1 MEIISKTNGTTERKI
16 PLIDRQYALQIL
28 LELALQ
34 RGTITA
40 VLEIVLLLLTLSEN
54 NGSSFDNLYV
64 LLISCSPTHDFHFR
78 ILFHLKVS
86 VYRSDGEECTS
97 PMLPFLKRFQN
108 ALRSTF
114 INLNDF
120 DIWCDKDSDEATAVR
135 NLFFSFLHHML
146 HVFHHQ

>member
-1 MEIISKTNGTTERKI
+1 M
-16 PLIDRQYALQIL
+16 
-28 LELALQ
+28 Q

-54 NGSSFDNLYV
+54 NSSSFENLYA
-64 LLISCSPTHDFHFR
+64 LLILIYLFIISNLEIIFHFT
-78 ILFHLKVS
+78 LN
-86 VYRSDGEECTS
+86 YRSDGEECAS

-120 DIWCDKDSDEATAVR
+120 DIWCDKDSDDATAVR
-135 NLFFSFLHHML
+135 NVFVFLICSIFSFVRKYALGKIIFFRCHQQS
-146 HVFHHQ
+146 VF